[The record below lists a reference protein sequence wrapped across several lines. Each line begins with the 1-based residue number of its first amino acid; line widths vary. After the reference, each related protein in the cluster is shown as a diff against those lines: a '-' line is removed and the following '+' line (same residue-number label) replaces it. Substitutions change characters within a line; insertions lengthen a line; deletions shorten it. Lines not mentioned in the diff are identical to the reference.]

1 MVKNKPKQNETK
13 SLEEFSFM
21 PTRKLEEKRE
31 RKTLMN
37 KCSIITRSKKKMLG
51 FFLLT
56 FKTAKEREKEG
67 GKRKDHNFDMRD
79 FVE

>member
-1 MVKNKPKQNETK
+1 
-13 SLEEFSFM
+13 
-21 PTRKLEEKRE
+21 
-31 RKTLMN
+31 MN
-37 KCSIITRSKKKMLG
+37 KCSIITRSKKKMF

-67 GKRKDHNFDMRD
+67 EKKQDHNFDMRD